1 MDRRV
6 RFMAFVV
13 SDADVMEEDEIP
25 RHNGLFWKVFLF
37 AFRVF
42 VGHWSWF

>member
-13 SDADVMEEDEIP
+13 SDADVTGEDEVL
-25 RHNGLFWKVFLF
+25 RHYGLFGNVCSL
-37 AFRVF
+37 AFCFR
-42 VGHWSWF
+42 